1 MSDPKGEIGKT
12 KAPMWLLPPGAL
24 IESAWAHQ
32 DGATKY
38 GAYNFRHTP
47 VNASTYISA
56 MMRHWAA
63 YLNGEDIA
71 PDSKVQH
78 LAHIVA
84 NCNILMDA
92 AACGTLIDDRPKM
105 PAPAASPLRPVAP

>member
-12 KAPMWLLPPGAL
+12 KAPMWLLPSTAL
-24 IESAWAHQ
+24 IETAWAHQ
-32 DGATKY
+32 LGAERY
-38 GAYNFRHTP
+38 GSYNWRSNK
-47 VNASTYISA
+47 VNASTYVSA
-56 MMRHWAA
+56 MLRHLMAFQDGQDA
-63 YLNGEDIA
+63 DA
-71 PDSKVQH
+71 DSGRSH